1 MTIKMKIGF
10 ALLLFGM
17 LAMNATKAQTVDS
30 IPSRHDFRFSGQLSG
45 WGSITPDIETKGWL
59 GSRYIPQVNYTY
71 TLSKDRLID
80 FEGSASLFG
89 ELGVTSVP
97 TVTASGNINPYRLW
111 ARYATQGSEVRLGL
125 QKINFG
131 SALLFRPLMW
141 FDKMDPRDPLQ
152 MTSGVWGGLYRRYLL
167 NNSNIWLW
175 VLAGNKDP
183 KGWELYGTGGNLSP
197 EAGGRVQ
204 LPIPTGE
211 AALSY
216 HFRRADIVRINP
228 PNQQANEQR
237 IGFDVRAD
245 VTVGLWLEASLTH
258 YDKDIGGTTNQQ
270 MITLGSDYTFD
281 LGNGLGVTA
290 EHLLYGMG
298 SKLFSYEETL
308 NFSGLSLSYPFTL
321 IDDVTTMLFYD
332 WKNQQLYSFINWQKQ
347 FNRISFYLMGFW
359 NPETYQIPGQGSF
372 SRFTGKG
379 LQLMVVWNH

>member
-1 MTIKMKIGF
+1 MKIGF
-10 ALLLFGM
+10 TLLLFGM
-17 LAMNATKAQTVDS
+17 LTMTTAKAQTGDS
-30 IPSRHDFRFSGQLSG
+30 IPSRHDFSFSGQLSG

-59 GSRYIPQVNYTY
+59 GGRYIPQINYTY
-71 TLSKDRLID
+71 TISKDRLID
-80 FEGSASLFG
+80 FEGSANLFG
-89 ELGVTSVP
+89 ELGVTSAP
-97 TVTASGNINPYRLW
+97 TVTATGNIKPYRLW
-111 ARYATQGSEVRLGL
+111 ARYATQGSEIRLGL

-131 SALLFRPLMW
+131 SAQLFRPLMW

-152 MTSGVWGGLYRRYLL
+152 TTDGVWGGLYRRYLL
-167 NNSNIWLW
+167 NNSNFWLW
-175 VLAGNKDP
+175 VLTGNKDP

-197 EAGGRVQ
+197 EMGGRVQ
-204 LPIPTGE
+204 LPISSGE

-216 HFRRADIVRINP
+216 HFRRADIVRLNL

-237 IGFDVRAD
+237 IGFDIRAD
-245 VTVGLWLEASLTH
+245 VTVGLWLEAALTH
-258 YDKDIGGTTNQQ
+258 YDKNIGWTTNQQ

-298 SKLFSYEETL
+298 SKVFSYEETL

-359 NPETYQIPGQGSF
+359 NPETYQIPGQASF